1 MGKYLLLSPQWR
13 PMSMRVRLNL
23 LISVL
28 FVTILV
34 LGTALVIG
42 NARRAVLEET
52 ESTARLA
59 SQLLEV
65 AYAAAAPANLS
76 VVQSRLEQQLADLET
91 ARHLRV
97 SLIADGREVE
107 IAGSRPEAVPAPAW
121 FAGLVS
127 PDAAASR
134 RAFRV
139 PGYAAEIVVEADP
152 GDEVAESW
160 KDARP
165 LLLLVLVVS
174 IIANAAVYIVI
185 GRWLRP
191 VERVAQALE
200 EIEQGDYRARLPPP
214 SLPELAT
221 VVDGFNRMA
230 GALERSR
237 EENRQLAQQSIAI
250 QEAERRALA
259 RELHDELGQS
269 IAAINAVAASIEP
282 AAGAKGAATIAAIAA
297 RMHAVVRGMLSRLR
311 PALLD
316 EFGLVR
322 ALQELVDGWNER
334 QPDTFCRLT
343 VRGSVERVGS
353 EASIGLYRVVQE
365 CLTNVSKHANA
376 TEVAIVLA
384 RDADGTLRLT
394 VTDDG
399 DGFDPHLVRPG
410 LGLLGMRERIEA
422 LGGGF
427 KAISVPGNGAS
438 VAIELPAGATA

>member
-1 MGKYLLLSPQWR
+1 
-13 PMSMRVRLNL
+13 MSMRVRLNV

-52 ESTARLA
+52 QSTARLA

-65 AYAAAAPANLS
+65 AYAATAPDSLS
-76 VVQSRLEQQLADLET
+76 AVQPRLRERLAELET

-97 SLIADGREVE
+97 SLIEGGREVE
-107 IAGSRPEAVPAPAW
+107 LVGSRPEAAPAPAW
-121 FAGLVS
+121 FARLVA

-139 PGYAAEIVVEADP
+139 PGYAAEIVVQADP
-152 GDEVAESW
+152 VDEVAESW

-165 LLLLVLVVS
+165 LLLLVLIVS
-174 IIANAAVYIVI
+174 VIANAVVYIVI
-185 GRWLRP
+185 GRWLQP
-191 VERVAQALE
+191 VERVARALE

-214 SLPELAT
+214 SLPELAA

-282 AAGAKGAATIAAIAA
+282 AAGAKGAATISAIAA
-297 RMHAVVRGMLSRLR
+297 RMHAVVRGMLRRLR
-311 PALLD
+311 PVLLD

-334 QPDTFCRLT
+334 QSDTFCRLA
-343 VRGSVERVGS
+343 VHGSVDRVGN

-365 CLTNVSKHANA
+365 CLTNVSKHAKA
-376 TEVAIVLA
+376 TDVTIDLTRET
-384 RDADGTLRLT
+384 DGALRLT

-399 DGFDPHLVRPG
+399 VGFDGQVVRPG

-427 KAISVPGNGAS
+427 KATSAPGRG
-438 VAIELPAGATA
+438 VTVVIELPAGASA